1 MCVCVCACVRVRAC
15 KGRFVDIWGG
25 LGTREGGLEQGG
37 FINLEFSDRIW
48 AFLGVAHVDK
58 KNNF

>member
-1 MCVCVCACVRVRAC
+1 MGS
-15 KGRFVDIWGG
+15 KGRDDGST
-25 LGTREGGLEQGG
+25 LHEGMGSGEQGG

-58 KNNF
+58 KKQFLNRN